1 MFVHFGNWP
10 AREREKVFHFNTI
23 EEEEKKKR
31 VRRQTCSTVR
41 NTHSYFWEKSKICW
55 RRRREYKGPCGGSFI
70 LFHLSSSSSFLKIY
84 RYAAGRGLGSS
95 EASVALIYVLYAIAS
110 ISLSHSLFIFI
121 CCVFFFFL
129 LSLLLFLPR
138 RKRILPFLLLN
149 RSSWMMAGPC
159 SDTHAQVKRGPFFSE
174 PTGQMQLENKNK
186 KKTFTGERLLH
197 AREPLARHSFFL
209 LHFFFLF
216 YFGCQGNVDDD
227 ASVYLFHVG

>member
-1 MFVHFGNWP
+1 MPKPKANNEDVLKEFRDYSHAALKQHHFFFISTYSQMFVHFGNWP

-55 RRRREYKGPCGGSFI
+55 RRTREYKGPCGGSFI

-95 EASVALIYVLYAIAS
+95 EASVALIYVLYAIPS

-121 CCVFFFFL
+121 CCVFFFSF
-129 LSLLLFLPR
+129 SLLLFLPR

-159 SDTHAQVKRGPFFSE
+159 SDTR
-174 PTGQMQLENKNK
+174 
-186 KKTFTGERLLH
+186 TGEMG
-197 AREPLARHSFFL
+197 PLFSPSPL
-209 LHFFFLF
+209 
-216 YFGCQGNVDDD
+216 GKC
-227 ASVYLFHVG
+227 SSKIKK